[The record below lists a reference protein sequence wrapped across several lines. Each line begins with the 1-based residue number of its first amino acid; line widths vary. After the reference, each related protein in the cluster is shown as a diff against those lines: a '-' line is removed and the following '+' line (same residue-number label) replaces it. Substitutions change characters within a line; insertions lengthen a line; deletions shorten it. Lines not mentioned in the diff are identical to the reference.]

1 MALALAL
8 AMAASHGHQPWPPAM
23 TVTHGHGAMGMGRRI
38 LFQQKSRYCIIWTE
52 RGYGV
57 KKILHKILI
66 YVCTNFSALWN
77 VNCHQAPARCY
88 IAPNGGPVQGFG
100 QAQVALT
107 THSWDRKKRAKTFKL
122 GIQIILSKQKN
133 ILEKNLIGMC
143 IVFMGIVLG
152 DLAKFTNYLH
162 IS

>member
-1 MALALAL
+1 MQCLKRLKTQSPL
-8 AMAASHGHQPWPPAM
+8 TRFLTLLH
-23 TVTHGHGAMGMGRRI
+23 
-38 LFQQKSRYCIIWTE
+38 
-52 RGYGV
+52 RGYGYGG
-57 KKILHKILI
+57 KKIFSIFSLLWIAIKHRTVLHTITYCSKKRP
-66 YVCTNFSALWN
+66 CSNLWPSSSSLN
-77 VNCHQAPARCY
+77 NSFLRQ
-88 IAPNGGPVQGFG
+88 
-100 QAQVALT
+100 
-107 THSWDRKKRAKTFKL
+107 KKRAKTFKL